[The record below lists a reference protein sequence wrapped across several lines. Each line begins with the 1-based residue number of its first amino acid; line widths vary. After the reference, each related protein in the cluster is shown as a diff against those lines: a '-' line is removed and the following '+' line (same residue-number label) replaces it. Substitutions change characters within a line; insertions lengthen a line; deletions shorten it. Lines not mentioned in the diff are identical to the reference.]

1 MTRAPELALALVGVL
16 LATLVAA
23 EAIRPSD
30 VTPTDDATGIVVVPR
45 LRLTADT
52 SHRSAAEKLSAAAVD
67 MQHVD
72 AWAAEILARPLFAH
86 NRRPPDQAVATQAA
100 TVALPRL
107 TGVAVSPIGRS
118 AIFAGGEGGKP
129 VVVSLGGKIGRYT
142 VSAIEPGAVTV
153 NGPDGARTLT
163 PSFDAARQ
171 AALATS
177 AQVASQ
183 IAAAQAAAV
192 AAASQAAQARGSIG
206 QPVNPGPQP
215 GNFQLGNPQSGNPQP
230 GNPQPGNL
238 LNSALGVLPPL
249 GRPRFISGHTPPPG
263 FEQQAPN
270 QANGPPPEAPQP

>member
-1 MTRAPELALALVGVL
+1 MTRAPELALALAGLL

-23 EAIRPSD
+23 EAIRPSG
-30 VTPTDDATGIVVVPR
+30 VTATDDATGIVAVPR

-100 TVALPRL
+100 AVALPRL

-142 VSAIEPGAVTV
+142 VSAIKPGAVTV

-171 AALATS
+171 AVVAAS

-192 AAASQAAQARGSIG
+192 AAASQAVQAGG
-206 QPVNPGPQP
+206 LVGQP
-215 GNFQLGNPQSGNPQP
+215 GNFQPGNFQPGNFQP
-230 GNPQPGNL
+230 GNP
-238 LNSALGVLPPL
+238 LNSALGILPPL

-263 FEQQAPN
+263 FQQQAPN